1 MSTLKNTTLWVS
13 IIAAIAV
20 IAFASIFAA
29 AYRYKYNVSQ
39 TISVT
44 GNAMQDFESD
54 IVKWSAS
61 FNRKSTNLSEASQQL
76 EQDRVLVRAFLTG
89 KQISEAEIVFD
100 AVRINR
106 EFSYQTDANG
116 NRFNTFTGYSLTQKV
131 SIDSRDL
138 DQVENV
144 SREISELISQGIELS
159 SDAPNYYFSGLEDL
173 KLELISAASENAKSR
188 AENIAQRAGTSL
200 GALTKADLGVFQIT
214 GQNEN
219 EEYSYGGTFNTR
231 SRKKTANITVKTN
244 YLTR

>member
-1 MSTLKNTTLWVS
+1 M
-13 IIAAIAV
+13 
-20 IAFASIFAA
+20 
-29 AYRYKYNVSQ
+29 
-39 TISVT
+39 
-44 GNAMQDFESD
+44 
-54 IVKWSAS
+54 
-61 FNRKSTNLSEASQQL
+61 
-76 EQDRVLVRAFLTG
+76 
-89 KQISEAEIVFD
+89 FD

-131 SIDSRDL
+131 SVDSRDL